1 METLFAPLGELEEYD
16 QLIRGIKQGEFPV
29 QLIGCMDTQESHM
42 IYGTGRD
49 KRIRLVITHNEVRA
63 KELVED
69 LKLYDHDVM
78 YYPAKDFI
86 FYSADVHGQAIVKE
100 RLKVIKRLLEKEPL
114 TVVTTLDGGMDYCL
128 PFERYQE
135 NRIHVAEEEI
145 LDLEEFKK
153 NLVAIGYENTGQVQ
167 KEGEFSVRG
176 GIIDVFPLTE
186 ECPYRI
192 ELWGDEV
199 DGIRRI
205 DVESQ
210 RSVETVSEIEIY
222 PATEIFLEED
232 RILEGMHRME
242 EEMQTCVRRFEEE
255 GKKEEASRL
264 RQSVANFRET
274 YEVYHGLVNL
284 ESYVSYFTKNV
295 SSFFDYFKGE
305 DVCVYLDEP
314 ARCIEKG
321 EAVEYEFRESMVSRL
336 EKGYILPGQ
345 MEVLFSLPVLL
356 KKLSELPLLLMTALD
371 MKVKEFNVRHKYN
384 FQIQAAPSYNNNFSL
399 LAKDILRLKK
409 NGYRVLVLSASGTRA
424 ERLCQDLQDYE
435 IPAFYSRDLSHEL
448 LPGEV
453 MIGKGTLRKGFEY
466 PNLRFVVMTEGD
478 IFGGVKK
485 KRKKRVKRYEGAAIH
500 SFNDLKIGDYVVH
513 ENHGLGIYEGIEK
526 IEVDHITKDYLK
538 VAYAGGSNLYIPA
551 TSLEVLQKYAGS
563 DAAKVPK
570 LNKLNSPEWKKTK
583 TRVKGA
589 VKEIAQELV
598 DLYAKRQ
605 AKQGHAFEKDTVWQR
620 EFEEVFPYEE
630 TEDQLHAIE
639 DTKKDMES
647 IKAMDRLICGDVGYG
662 KTEIAIRA
670 AFKAVMDGKQV
681 AVLVPTT
688 ILAGQ
693 HYNTFVQRMRDYSV
707 EVGMLSRLRTP
718 KENRET
724 VEKLRKGAIDI
735 VIGTHRLLAK
745 DVVYK
750 DLGLLIV
757 DEEQRFGVTHKE
769 KSKQLKNDIDVLT
782 LTATPIPRTLHM
794 SLVGIR
800 DMSVLEEPPVDR
812 MPIQTFVM
820 EKNDE
825 IVREAILRELGRG
838 GQVYY
843 VYNRV
848 ANMDIIAGE
857 VQKLV
862 PEAIVAYAH
871 GQMNER
877 ELERTMFAFV
887 NGEIDVLVST
897 TIVETGLDIPNVNT
911 IIIDEADKLGL
922 SQLYQ
927 LRGRVGRSNRTAYAF
942 LMYKRDKM
950 LKEVAEKRLAAIK
963 EFTELGSGF
972 KISMRDLEI
981 RGAGNLLGA
990 RQHGHMEAVGY
1001 DLYCKMLNE
1010 AVKRLKGEK
1019 VENDEFETNIDLK
1032 MDAFIPADYIPNE
1045 FQKLD
1050 VYKRIA
1056 EIETEP
1062 ERDDMVDELIDR
1074 FGEPSQSVC
1083 NLLEIALLKAKA
1095 HDAYIT
1101 AIVEKANQIRITM
1114 FPQAKVATDKIPDLL
1129 AAYQGKLRFVPE
1141 TTPYF
1146 VYQQKE
1152 EPLLRQLSE
1161 LVNEMQKIKEEENE

>member
-192 ELWGDEV
+192 ELWGDEI

-583 TRVKGA
+583 SRVKGA

-769 KSKQLKNDIDVLT
+769 KLKQLKNDIDVLT

-1074 FGEPSQSVC
+1074 FGEPPQSVC
-1083 NLLEIALLKAKA
+1083 NLLEIALLKARA